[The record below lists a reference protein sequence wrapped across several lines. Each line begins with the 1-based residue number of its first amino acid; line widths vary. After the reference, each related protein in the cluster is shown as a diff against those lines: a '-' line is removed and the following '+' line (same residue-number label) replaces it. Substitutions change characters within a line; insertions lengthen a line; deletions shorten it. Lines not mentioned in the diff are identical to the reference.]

1 MKSLKTL
8 SSPERQTDVFL
19 LVGNGYIIHYIKELC
34 EKNNYH
40 PLITAD
46 LEELVKE
53 TKRMRSAIVFV
64 DYEAVNTYGARMY
77 SRINVAC
84 PGCDVIL
91 LCDQAH
97 RKFIKEAMELGAY
110 ASILSP
116 YEEWEVLTMIR
127 NIFTVKRKRRPKK
140 SRENQMI

>member
-1 MKSLKTL
+1 M
-8 SSPERQTDVFL
+8 
-19 LVGNGYIIHYIKELC
+19 KELC

-46 LEELVKE
+46 LEELIKK
-53 TKRMRSAIVFV
+53 TKRTRRAIV
-64 DYEAVNTYGARMY
+64 
-77 SRINVAC
+77 
-84 PGCDVIL
+84 DVIL

-116 YEEWEVLTMIR
+116 YEEWEVLTIIR
-127 NIFTVKRKRRPKK
+127 NILTVKRKRRPKK
-140 SRENQMI
+140 SRENKII